1 MTEGEAS
8 GWVGKP
14 VLDTYGRRLGR
25 AMGLIFDLSG
35 EVTSVGVEQAG
46 SFKELRADMVVSD
59 LEELKVMPEW
69 KADSK
74 RAGIEGAAL
83 ERRLTALAEMVED
96 KEISQASYDAMHAK
110 LMDVRATQDLV
121 FQRMLE
127 KLDYLEHEDESMDS
141 FVTMVRLEF
150 HAGEMSEESYN
161 LTMVE
166 CEEIKVANA
175 KETAEIMKTIG
186 DPHLRVVADI
196 ATSKHMRRSPEEPGQ
211 SAKGS
216 QSEQKRTSTTGTGQ
230 VGAAVQVETPAEA
243 TSHAGPTTLTKTDQT
258 TDSDTREGPSA

>member
-8 GWVGKP
+8 RWVGKP

-25 AMGLIFDLSG
+25 AVGLIFDLSG
-35 EVTSVGVEQAG
+35 EVTLVGVEQAG
-46 SFKELRADMVVSD
+46 SFKELRADRVVSD
-59 LEELKVMPEW
+59 FEELKVMPEW

-83 ERRLTALAEMVED
+83 ERRLTALAEMVQD
-96 KEISQASYDAMHAK
+96 KEISQVSYDAMHAK
-110 LMDVRATQDLV
+110 LMAVRATQDLV

-127 KLDYLEHEDESMDS
+127 RVDYLEHENESMDS
-141 FVTMVRLEF
+141 FVTMVKLEF

-196 ATSKHMRRSPEEPGQ
+196 ATSQHMRRSP
-211 SAKGS
+211 
-216 QSEQKRTSTTGTGQ
+216 
-230 VGAAVQVETPAEA
+230 
-243 TSHAGPTTLTKTDQT
+243 
-258 TDSDTREGPSA
+258 